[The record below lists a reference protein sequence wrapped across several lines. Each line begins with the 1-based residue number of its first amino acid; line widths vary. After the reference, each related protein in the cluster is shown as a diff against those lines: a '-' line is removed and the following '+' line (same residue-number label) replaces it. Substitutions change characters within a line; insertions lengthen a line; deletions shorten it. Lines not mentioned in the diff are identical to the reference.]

1 MKKKFINGLLLVALF
16 VGFTGSMV
24 SCKDYDDDK
33 IGVVIGGLSNLETDL
48 KAALE
53 AQKKALQDQIDALQ
67 GELNTCKTTC
77 AEFRA
82 LVENTYLTISSFNE
96 FKDNLGNIYYT
107 KQEVDD
113 KLKNGYYTK
122 EEIDAMFAALNFYTK
137 SEIDEMMEDLRSK
150 VTAEAIAKTIAD
162 LLAAENKTLTDA
174 LNNYFINDP
183 VVVEYLKNGKG
194 ADIIKEHI
202 AQALIEVNN
211 SISEAKN
218 IADQALKLAEDN
230 KDEIDGLKGEIEG
243 LKTLVGTLQDKI
255 ISLGNDLDKVRET
268 ANAAK
273 AQAEA
278 NSLLIANLQS
288 GYELLDGRVSS
299 LENGLASMADEIS
312 AVKDEIA
319 AMKEKALADSLA
331 ADALHREM
339 LETISGLVSGMERNA
354 ETLGELKEDF
364 ENYKDEVSDALEAL
378 QDNIDTLTESI
389 NAQSAALKQLAGY
402 VKNALAKFITG
413 ITINGTYCPAFG
425 QFSLPV
431 GIRSNVLV
439 AYYGQLDDY
448 GVQFPTARPA
458 YYALPA
464 ANQWEMITDEDI
476 EMIGALEQVEG
487 YIEGGNGNKV
497 IVAKDGNEGNAGT
510 LYLTVN
516 PTNRNFEG
524 TQFEMINSRN
534 ESSYFKLSALAKSD
548 GLLTWGYTRAGI
560 DEQSEN
566 GFYEAKATIKADD
579 INKSDRNFINYN
591 FDDVKAAV
599 KDILKYKKYGDGLSL
614 TKMFNAVYNNISDLL
629 EADAVKATWADDS
642 LGVLS
647 VISQYDIAAAAIK
660 PLSFAFAKDV
670 DPIDIPGLGT
680 VEGFIDELI
689 DNINFEFPTLDIA
702 RYTIVDIEEVDATS
716 DGRVTFKI
724 TLDKDGQQEWITVQ
738 VRYSISG
745 NFDNWKQE
753 LIDLVEKANDYIAEL
768 NDLSI
773 NGIKD
778 KVKKALSD
786 YIDEINNNYVRF
798 LTLNKYLQPVLVVK
812 ANGYYAR
819 LSESHNYPARV
830 DKANIVLIPT
840 TYNAEILAPA
850 YKKFLAVTNVS
861 KDAVSAK
868 GGDATCKNILD
879 EANEQDSFKKVI
891 EGGFTTIE
899 FEAQAGYTYE
909 ILYSAVDYAGKVA
922 TKKFYVKV
930 NE

>member
-33 IGVVIGGLSNLETDL
+33 LGVVIGGLSNLETDL

-77 AEFRA
+77 ADFRA
-82 LVENTYLTISSFNE
+82 LVEKTYLTISSFNE

-137 SEIDEMMEDLRSK
+137 SEIDEMMEDLKSK

-202 AQALIEVNN
+202 TQALVEVNN
-211 SISEAKN
+211 SISEAKATAN
-218 IADQALKLAEDN
+218 EALELAKAN
-230 KDEIDGLKGEIEG
+230 KIRIDGLEASVD
-243 LKTLVGTLQDKI
+243 TLGTKI
-255 ISLGNDLDKVRET
+255 ISLGEDIDQVREM

-278 NSLLIANLQS
+278 NSLLIENLQK
-288 GYELLDGRVSS
+288 GYELLEGRVGN
-299 LENGLASMADEIS
+299 LE
-312 AVKDEIA
+312 DEIA
-319 AMKEKALADSLA
+319 AMKEKAYADSLA

-354 ETLGELKEDF
+354 ETIGQLKEDF
-364 ENYKDEVSDALEAL
+364 ENLQYEFFYAINYLLDQIDALAETIDSQTAAL
-378 QDNIDTLTESI
+378 QQLT
-389 NAQSAALKQLAGY
+389 GY
-402 VKNALAKFITG
+402 AKNALAKFITG
-413 ITINGTYCPAFG
+413 VNINGTYCPAFG
-425 QFSLPV
+425 QLALPI

-464 ANQWEMITDEDI
+464 SSQWEMITDEDI
-476 EMIGALEQVEG
+476 EMIGELDQVEG
-487 YIEGGNGNKV
+487 YIKGGNGNKV
-497 IVAKDGNEGNAGT
+497 IVANDGNEGNAGT

-524 TQFEMINSRN
+524 TQFDMINSRN

-548 GLLTWGYTRAGI
+548 YLLDWGYTRAGI
-560 DEQSEN
+560 TEQSEN
-566 GFYEAKATIKADD
+566 GFYEAKATIKAED
-579 INKSDRNFINYN
+579 IHKSDRNFVNYD
-591 FDDVKAAV
+591 FDEVKEMV
-599 KDILKYKKYGDGLSL
+599 KDIRNYKDGISL
-614 TKMFNAVYNNISDLL
+614 TQLFNTVYGNISNLL
-629 EADAVKATWADDS
+629 EADAVKVSWTDDS

-670 DPIDIPGLGT
+670 EVNGVPGLGT
-680 VEGFIDELI
+680 VEEFIDNVI
-689 DNINFEFPTLDIA
+689 DRINFEFPTLDIA
-702 RYTIVDIEEVDATS
+702 RYTIVDIEEVDVTA
-716 DGRVTFKI
+716 DGKVTFKI
-724 TLDKDGQQEWITVQ
+724 TLAKDGKEEWITIQ
-738 VRYSISG
+738 TRYSISG
-745 NFDNWKQE
+745 DFDAWKQE
-753 LIDLVEKANDYIAEL
+753 LIDLIEKANDYIADL

-773 NGIKD
+773 NGAKD
-778 KVKKALSD
+778 KTKKALSD
-786 YIDEINNNYVRF
+786 YIDEINKRFARF
-798 LTLNKYLQPVLVVK
+798 LTPNKYLQPVLVVK
-812 ANGYYAR
+812 ANGSYAR

-830 DKANIVLIPT
+830 DKADIALIPT

-861 KDAVSAK
+861 KGAVSAK

-879 EANEQDSFKKVI
+879 EANKQDNFKKVI
-891 EGGFTTIE
+891 DGGFTTIE

-922 TKKFYVKV
+922 TKKFYVTV